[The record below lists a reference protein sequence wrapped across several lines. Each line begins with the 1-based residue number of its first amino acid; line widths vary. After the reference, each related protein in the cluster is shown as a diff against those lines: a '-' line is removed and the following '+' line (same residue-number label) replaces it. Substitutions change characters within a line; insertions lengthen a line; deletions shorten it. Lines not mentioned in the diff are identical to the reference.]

1 MRFIIVF
8 CCVLILAVGCDS
20 SKRPVSS
27 DKPDTATSD
36 TVRIVNDSLEYEITI
51 IEPGFY
57 GWLMTQRGKNYYSVD
72 FLEMRNQ
79 RYAMEYNRRVYDP
92 NYPRNLYVQEINY
105 DPQVR
110 YGLEVNYLLYH
121 YFLYFEQTYNQDLK

>member
-1 MRFIIVF
+1 MRLIIVF
-8 CCVLILAVGCDS
+8 CCLLVVAVGCDS
-20 SKRPVSS
+20 TKRPVLA
-27 DKPDTATSD
+27 DKPDMATSD
-36 TVRIVNDSLEYEITI
+36 TVRIANDSLEYEITI

-57 GWLMTQRGKNYYSVD
+57 GWLMTQRGKNYYGVD

-79 RYAMEYNRRVYDP
+79 RYVMEYNRRVYDSGF
-92 NYPRNLYVQEINY
+92 PRNLYVQEINY

-121 YFLYFEQTYNQDLK
+121 YFLYFEQTYNQNLK

>member
-92 NYPRNLYVQEINY
+92 SYPRNLYVQEINY